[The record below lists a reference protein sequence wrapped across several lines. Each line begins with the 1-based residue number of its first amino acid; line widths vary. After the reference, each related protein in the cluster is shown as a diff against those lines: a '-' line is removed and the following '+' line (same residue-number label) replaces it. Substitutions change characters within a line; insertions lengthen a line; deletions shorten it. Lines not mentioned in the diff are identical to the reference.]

1 MSASASPGAKIFGDC
16 HAMYRRARAA
26 RFHCLNLSKT
36 GSGLSHNSYCTL
48 RSDID
53 TTSCDGSQACACVA
67 GTEAWTARFRSANL
81 MLLVAAVWVVT
92 ATICFISLL
101 PLLTGGGQPALVAI
115 LVPLVLT
122 ASLAPF
128 VVQLVRLTRDR
139 TSASDG
145 TPDNCWKLGQIYIN
159 PNDPALVV
167 EKRFGVG
174 YTLNFGNRALW
185 WILMAAVLV
194 FALVIG
200 LR

>member
-1 MSASASPGAKIFGDC
+1 
-16 HAMYRRARAA
+16 
-26 RFHCLNLSKT
+26 
-36 GSGLSHNSYCTL
+36 
-48 RSDID
+48 
-53 TTSCDGSQACACVA
+53 
-67 GTEAWTARFRSANL
+67 
-81 MLLVAAVWVVT
+81 
-92 ATICFISLL
+92 
-101 PLLTGGGQPALVAI
+101 
-115 LVPLVLT
+115 VLT

-145 TPDNCWKLGQIYIN
+145 TPDKCWKLGQIYIN